1 MKHKII
7 SITILVIFSICHY
20 IILFNSCQNKVVT
33 PILPKPVI
41 SSEAREK
48 KPQIKLHGK
57 YTCLMDVSTGRVL
70 YEKNMDEKA
79 PMASTTKI
87 MTCLLALEQGKL
99 EKEVSVSEKAASM
112 PKVHLGMKT
121 GEAYYMKDLI
131 YSLML
136 MSHNDSAVAIAE
148 DIGGSVPGFASL
160 MNHRAKKIGMYN
172 TNFVTPNGLDAKDHY
187 STAKDMC
194 LLATE
199 AMKNKEFREIITT
212 TSYVVTEL
220 HSKKTTTIINKDS
233 FLSLYEGA
241 LGIKTGFTSRAGY
254 CFVGAAKRNNITL
267 VCSTLAAGWPPNK
280 SYKWSDAST
289 LMNFGFQNYILKRIT
304 IQKLSSCKIPVE
316 RGESSYISCID
327 VPSPVLP
334 VSEFDTIQTEYMI
347 PQKLTAPIKKNNKIG
362 TILIRM
368 NDKIVMELPVY
379 PDKSIKKSTF
389 WNKLSV
395 IMNKYLYIHS

>member
-1 MKHKII
+1 MKQKII
-7 SITILVIFSICHY
+7 SLFILTIFSICHHMT
-20 IILFNSCQNKVVT
+20 LLNSYQKEMETTVF
-33 PILPKPVI
+33 PKPVI
-41 SSEAREK
+41 TTEAQKDQPR
-48 KPQIKLHGK
+48 IKLYGK
-57 YTCLMDVSTGRVL
+57 YTCLMDPSTGRVL
-70 YEKNMDEKA
+70 YGKNINEKA

-87 MTCLLALEQGKL
+87 MTCLLALEHGDLMQKVQ
-99 EKEVSVSEKAASM
+99 VSQKAASM
-112 PKVHLGMKT
+112 PKVHLGMNT
-121 GEAYYMKDLI
+121 GETYYMKDLL

-148 DIGGSVPGFASL
+148 AIGGSVPGFASL
-160 MNHRAKKIGMYN
+160 MNQRAKKIGMYN

-316 RGESSYISCID
+316 RGENSYISCID

-362 TILIRM
+362 TILIRI